1 VVPGRSSAYPDVS
14 ELKRADAMVRRSK
27 RLLSIGTLTA
37 GIAHSL
43 NNSLSPVEPSRS
55 LHSDWV
61 MTGVALPFATQ
72 GLAGPDEQFAQCQ
85 LPFYTTKSDGNGLGL
100 TLTP

>member
-1 VVPGRSSAYPDVS
+1 VARQRNYEGGRTGGRTKEEKTKRSGGAWQVVPYPAVS
-14 ELKRADAMVRRSK
+14 ELKRADAMVRRSA

-37 GIAHSL
+37 GIAQSL

-55 LHSDWV
+55 LHSDWG

-72 GLAGPDEQFAQCQ
+72 GVGM
-85 LPFYTTKSDGNGLGL
+85 T
-100 TLTP
+100 